1 MSTLNLLYQ
10 TEYQISENLSVV
22 IPTVGQVLDNEDEY
36 YSMVTAF
43 TAMPIDLMVQLE
55 DLNLDFETMT
65 DWELFLLLSNSLR
78 TQDTSLILKD
88 VSFSTFQLDAN
99 EETQE
104 LFLRDTQSDVI
115 IDRAAYYQISAV
127 LRKIH
132 NIKKNT
138 RKPGN
143 QEAKEYMLK
152 RAREK
157 QKRALKRKTESQ
169 TEALIVAM
177 VNSPEYKYDY
187 DSTRELTIYQFNK
200 SVNQIVKRVD
210 YNNKMFGVY
219 TGNIDPK
226 NLSRDDLNW
235 LTGKI

>member
-65 DWELFLLLSNSLR
+65 DWELFLLLSNSMR

-88 VSFSTFQLDAN
+88 ISFSTFQLDAN

-157 QKRALKRKTESQ
+157 QKRALKRKTDSQ

>member
-10 TEYQISENLSVV
+10 TEYPVTESLKVV

-65 DWELFLLLSNSLR
+65 DYELFILLSNSLR
-78 TQDTSLILKD
+78 MQDTSLILKD
-88 VSFSTFQLDAN
+88 ISLSTFQLDIN

-157 QKRALKRKTESQ
+157 QKRALKRKTDSQ

-187 DSTRELTIYQFNK
+187 DSTRKLTIYQFNK

>member
-1 MSTLNLLYQ
+1 
-10 TEYQISENLSVV
+10 
-22 IPTVGQVLDNEDEY
+22 
-36 YSMVTAF
+36 MVTAF

-65 DWELFLLLSNSLR
+65 DWELFLLLSNSMR

-88 VSFSTFQLDAN
+88 ISFSTFQLDAN

-157 QKRALKRKTESQ
+157 QKRALKRKTDSQ

-226 NLSRDDLNW
+226 NLSHDDLNW